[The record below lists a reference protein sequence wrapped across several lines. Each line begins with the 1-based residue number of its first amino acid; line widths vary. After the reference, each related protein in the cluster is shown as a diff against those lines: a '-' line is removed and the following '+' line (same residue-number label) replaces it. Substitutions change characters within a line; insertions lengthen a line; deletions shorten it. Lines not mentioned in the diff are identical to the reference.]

1 MLDINDNGDS
11 KLKAVHYPGYSAGN
25 TLNLEK
31 DEKFYYDD
39 KAEYRIEEG
48 EYYIFANKITDYDG
62 GSFIFRQNKINKVGN
77 RYVRIHKNLQGD
89 TTEFSAED
97 EKMLI
102 HGGTNYEDNG
112 GIDLSEYSE
121 DFFKYLE
128 YIVKEK
134 YRDKLYKVAGNIPIK
149 LIVKYN
155 KLIPDIAWGKR
166 VDIHFKMK
174 VIEICEE
181 LEINPDYL
189 MACMA
194 FETGRTFRAD
204 KKNPLSSATGLIQ
217 FMESTAENLGT
228 TTLALSKMTEVE
240 QLDYVKNYF
249 ISSKG
254 KLKTLEDVYMK
265 ILWPKAV
272 GMDDNY
278 IVFERYGKTDDAYRV
293 NAGLDLD
300 KDNKVTKKEVSSKVR
315 SILEE
320 GLKENNKG

>member
-1 MLDINDNGDS
+1 MLNDN
-11 KLKAVHYPGYSAGN
+11 LKAVHYPGYSAVN
-25 TLNLEK
+25 TLNNVK
-31 DEKFYYDD
+31 NEKFNYNE
-39 KAEYRIEEG
+39 KAKYKLEEG
-48 EYYIFANKITDYDG
+48 EYYIFG
-62 GSFIFRQNKINKVGN
+62 NKINKFKAGIFNFITRDTDKVGE
-77 RYVRIHKNLQGD
+77 RYIQIHKNLKGD
-89 TTEFSAED
+89 ITEFSAED

-102 HGGTNYEDNG
+102 HGGINYEDKG
-112 GIDLSEYSE
+112 GIDLSTGADE
-121 DFFKYLE
+121 FFKDLE

-134 YRDKLYKVAGNIPIK
+134 YHDKLYKVAGNIPIR

-155 KLIPDIAWGKR
+155 RLIPDIAWGKH

-217 FMESTAENLGT
+217 FMETTAKKLGT
-228 TTLALSKMTEVE
+228 TTLALSQMTEVE
-240 QLDYVKNYF
+240 QLDYVKQYF

-265 ILWPKAV
+265 ILWPNAV
-272 GMDDNY
+272 GKEEDS
-278 IVFERYGKTDDAYRV
+278 IVFDRYGKTDEEYLA
-293 NAGLDLD
+293 NAGLDLN
-300 KDNKVTKKEVSSKVR
+300 KDNKITKKEISSKVR